1 MWLRNPF
8 PKLDHG
14 DGEDL
19 ILIFN
24 GEARDYVGNK
34 LNTGFFFFM
43 TSNGRTAAGRRRC
56 STSGTRRA
64 WPSPGMKEQDVLN
77 LMKRRGAF
85 RRLGVRAR
93 PGHGALQR
101 LLPGQ
106 PRRGVGGHHARQL
119 LLH

>member
-1 MWLRNPF
+1 MDIMWLRNPF

-43 TSNGRTAAGRRRC
+43 TSNGRTAALF
-56 STSGTRRA
+56 
-64 WPSPGMKEQDVLN
+64 D
-77 LMKRRGAF
+77 
-85 RRLGVRAR
+85 
-93 PGHGALQR
+93 
-101 LLPGQ
+101 
-106 PRRGVGGHHARQL
+106 
-119 LLH
+119 